1 LINGKLKDLMRLYL
15 VMGSTNCREKDPL
28 TVLDAALK
36 GGVSF
41 FQYREKGTGA
51 KFGQEKTV
59 LGQALISRCRSY
71 GVPFVVNDDV
81 ELALELGADGLH
93 IGQED
98 GSITKTREKFVGKLL
113 GVSVHNVQEAEE
125 AVKCGADYLGVGPMY
140 FTSTK
145 TNLHEVKGPDVI
157 KEIRAAGITLPIV
170 GIGGIDKERAASVL
184 EAGADGVA
192 VISAISQAPCP
203 TAAARELLCSVEK
216 ILHVVKK

>member
-1 LINGKLKDLMRLYL
+1 MENKLKDLLRLYL
-15 VMGSTNCREKDPL
+15 VMGSTNCMENDSL

-36 GGVSF
+36 GGVSL

-51 KFGQEKTV
+51 KSGQEKIV
-59 LGQALISRCRSY
+59 HGQELMNRCRSY

-81 ELALELGADGLH
+81 ELALTLDADGLH

-98 GSITKTREKFVGKLL
+98 GPISIIREKFAGKLL

-125 AVKCGADYLGVGPMY
+125 AEKCGADYLGVGPMY

-145 TNLHEVKGPDVI
+145 TDLHEVKGPDII

-170 GIGGIDKERAASVL
+170 GIGGIDKERVASVV

-203 TAAARELLCSVEK
+203 TAAARELLCEVEK
-216 ILHVVKK
+216 VLHVSKK

>member
-1 LINGKLKDLMRLYL
+1 MENKLKDLLRLYL
-15 VMGSTNCREKDPL
+15 VMGSTNCRENDPL

-36 GGVSF
+36 GGVSL
-41 FQYREKGTGA
+41 FQYREKGNGS
-51 KFGQEKTV
+51 KSGQEKIM
-59 LGQALISRCRSY
+59 LGQALMNRCRSY

-81 ELALELGADGLH
+81 ELALNLGADGLH

-98 GSITKTREKFVGKLL
+98 GSITKTREKFAGKLL

-145 TNLHEVKGPDVI
+145 TDLHEVKGPDVI

-170 GIGGIDKERAASVL
+170 GIGGIDKERAACVV

-192 VISAISQAPCP
+192 VISAISQDPYP
-203 TAAARELLCSVEK
+203 TDAARELLYAVEK
-216 ILHVVKK
+216 VLHVAKK

>member
-1 LINGKLKDLMRLYL
+1 MINDQLKDWLRLYL
-15 VMGSTNCREKDPL
+15 VMGSTNCRENDPL

-36 GGVSF
+36 GGVSL
-41 FQYREKGTGA
+41 FQYREKGGGA
-51 KFGQEKTV
+51 KSGQEKIV
-59 LGQALISRCRSY
+59 LGQSLMGRCRSY

-81 ELALELGADGLH
+81 ELALTLEADGLH

-98 GSITKTREKFVGKLL
+98 GPTSIIREKFAGKLL

-145 TNLHEVKGPDVI
+145 TDLHEVKGPDVI

-170 GIGGIDKERAASVL
+170 GIGGIDKERAASVV

-192 VISAISQAPCP
+192 VISSISQASCP
-203 TAAARELLCSVEK
+203 TVAARELLCEVEK
-216 ILHVVKK
+216 VLHVAKK

>member
-1 LINGKLKDLMRLYL
+1 MRLYL
-15 VMGSTNCREKDPL
+15 VMGSNNCHEEDPL
-28 TVLDAALK
+28 TVLEGALR
-36 GGVSF
+36 GGVSL

-51 KFGQEKTV
+51 KSGQEKIV
-59 LGQALISRCRSY
+59 LGQALMSRCRSF

-81 ELALELGADGLH
+81 ELALTLDADGLH

-98 GSITKTREKFVGKLL
+98 GPISIIREKFAEKLL
-113 GVSVHNVQEAEE
+113 GVSVHNVIEAEE

-145 TNLHEVKGPDVI
+145 TDLHDVKGPDII

-170 GIGGIDKERAASVL
+170 GIGGIDKERVASVV

-203 TAAARELLCSVEK
+203 TAAARELLCAVEK
-216 ILHVVKK
+216 VLHVAKK

>member
-1 LINGKLKDLMRLYL
+1 MRLYL
-15 VMGSTNCREKDPL
+15 VMGSTNCREMDPL

-36 GGVSF
+36 GGVTL
-41 FQYREKGTGA
+41 FQYREKGIGA
-51 KFGQEKTV
+51 KSGQEKIV
-59 LGQALISRCRSY
+59 LGQALMSRCHSY
-71 GVPFVVNDDV
+71 GIPFIVNDDV

-98 GSITKTREKFVGKLL
+98 GPISVIREKFAGKLL
-113 GVSVHNVQEAEE
+113 GVSVHNVQEAQE
-125 AVKCGADYLGVGPMY
+125 AMKCGADYLGVGPMY

-145 TNLHEVKGPDVI
+145 SDLHEVKGPDII

-170 GIGGIDKERAASVL
+170 GIGGIDKERAASVV

-203 TAAARELLCSVEK
+203 TDAARELLSTVEK
-216 ILHVVKK
+216 VLHVAKK